1 MDLYSSALGVFQ
13 PLLASQV
20 GINLTQAGVLGGV
33 MVFAGSVMQPVYGIL
48 SDRFHS
54 RLFSV
59 LAPAIA
65 GLFISALGLAPS
77 YSLLLLLVFLGA
89 SAVASF
95 HPQASVRA
103 AAEVSGSRGK
113 AMAFFISAGS
123 LGFAIGPTY
132 FSVMLDRFGLSQSY
146 WAAIPGVLVTLA
158 LLFAIPETH
167 VPAHQRQRI
176 DWGPLR
182 AVWRPLFLL
191 YMLVFLR
198 SVVQISFTQ
207 FLPLYLSKE
216 RGFTFQSASLALTLY
231 STMGAIGGLT
241 GGHLADRFGGRNV
254 ILYSMA
260 GSVPF
265 LLLFFEASG
274 GLALAGLAFAGL
286 ILLSTNPVNIVM
298 AQELAPGQS
307 GTVSALMMGF
317 AWGMAGIIFIP
328 WPDCSPIIIHCTRSC
343 ARSSSFRRSDFCSL
357 SGCPRPPNESRLP
370 VERRPRLLDLP
381 CLRAPGRIHLLCPVH
396 RLRAAPP
403 FRTRGRRQ
411 SRAIARRGRPPHAS
425 RRPAPDRRL
434 GAHRGN
440 RGAQA
445 SRLR

>member
-1 MDLYSSALGVFQ
+1 MPPGKYNESLSANPRTIPVSTPPAAARSSARSPLSTLAFYSAGHFAVDLYSSALGVFQ

-132 FSVMLDRFGLSQSY
+132 FSVMLERFGLSQSY

-328 WPDCSPIIIHCTRSC
+328 LAGLFADHYSLHQVLRSFVLFP
-343 ARSSSFRRSDFCSL
+343 ALGFLLAF
-357 SGCPRPPNESRLP
+357 RLP
-370 VERRPRLLDLP
+370 K
-381 CLRAPGRIHLLCPVH
+381 
-396 RLRAAPP
+396 AA
-403 FRTRGRRQ
+403 Q
-411 SRAIARRGRPPHAS
+411 
-425 RRPAPDRRL
+425 
-434 GAHRGN
+434 
-440 RGAQA
+440 
-445 SRLR
+445 

>member
-1 MDLYSSALGVFQ
+1 MPPGKYNESLSANPRTIPVSTPPAAARSSARSPLSTLAFYSAGHFAVDLYSSALGVFQ

-132 FSVMLDRFGLSQSY
+132 FSVMLERFGLSQSY

-176 DWGPLR
+176 D
-182 AVWRPLFLL
+182 
-191 YMLVFLR
+191 
-198 SVVQISFTQ
+198 
-207 FLPLYLSKE
+207 
-216 RGFTFQSASLALTLY
+216 
-231 STMGAIGGLT
+231 
-241 GGHLADRFGGRNV
+241 
-254 ILYSMA
+254 
-260 GSVPF
+260 
-265 LLLFFEASG
+265 
-274 GLALAGLAFAGL
+274 
-286 ILLSTNPVNIVM
+286 
-298 AQELAPGQS
+298 
-307 GTVSALMMGF
+307 
-317 AWGMAGIIFIP
+317 
-328 WPDCSPIIIHCTRSC
+328 
-343 ARSSSFRRSDFCSL
+343 
-357 SGCPRPPNESRLP
+357 
-370 VERRPRLLDLP
+370 
-381 CLRAPGRIHLLCPVH
+381 
-396 RLRAAPP
+396 
-403 FRTRGRRQ
+403 
-411 SRAIARRGRPPHAS
+411 
-425 RRPAPDRRL
+425 
-434 GAHRGN
+434 
-440 RGAQA
+440 
-445 SRLR
+445 